1 MPVDWIFLIPH
12 GDEIID
18 MPSEGGR
25 IMNERIKKLAG
36 TDKTDSIVVI
46 SPHGLNLPE
55 NFSVVNTEYFY
66 ANTKLKTTTLKGYW
80 KNDRPLAE
88 KILKATR
95 GFSEEARFVSYSGKA
110 SRFPMDFGTSI
121 PLHFFRK
128 KPIIMM
134 GQTRTADRKKLIDFG
149 MALYDLCNAEEK
161 HIGILLSA
169 DQAHTHSEAGP
180 YGFSSDAEKYE
191 SVVKECLKKGS
202 LEELVRID
210 DAIVKNAK
218 PDSFWNMC
226 AMHGM
231 ISRSGRRS
239 VYDYGYVEVY
249 FGMILA
255 HLA

>member
-1 MPVDWIFLIPH
+1 MTVDWIYLVPH

-25 IMNERIKKLAG
+25 IMNEKIRELAEM
-36 TDKTDSIVVI
+36 DEADSIVVI

-66 ANTKLKTTTLKGYW
+66 ANTKLKTTTLRGHW

-95 GFSEEARFVSYSGKA
+95 GFSEEARFVSYSGKT

-128 KPIIMM
+128 KPVVMM

-149 MALYDLCNAEEK
+149 KALYDLCDAEEK

-180 YGFSSDAEKYE
+180 YGFSSDAKKYE
-191 SVVKECLKKGS
+191 SVVKDCLKKGS
-202 LEELVRID
+202 LEELARID
-210 DAIVKNAK
+210 DAVVKNAK

-231 ISRSGRRS
+231 LTCSGRRT
-239 VYDYGYVEVY
+239 VYDYGYIEVY

-255 HLA
+255 HSA